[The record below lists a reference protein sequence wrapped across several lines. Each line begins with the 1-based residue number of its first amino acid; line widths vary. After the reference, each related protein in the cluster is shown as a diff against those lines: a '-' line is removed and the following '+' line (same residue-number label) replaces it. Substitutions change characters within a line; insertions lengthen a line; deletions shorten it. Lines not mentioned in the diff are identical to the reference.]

1 MIKKNLPVLTGFRA
15 VAAYSVLLAHAFDV
29 AFSYSGA
36 LSPLHSYTV
45 GFAYFGMTTFFVW

>member
-45 GFAYFGMTTFFVW
+45 GFAYFGMTTFLF